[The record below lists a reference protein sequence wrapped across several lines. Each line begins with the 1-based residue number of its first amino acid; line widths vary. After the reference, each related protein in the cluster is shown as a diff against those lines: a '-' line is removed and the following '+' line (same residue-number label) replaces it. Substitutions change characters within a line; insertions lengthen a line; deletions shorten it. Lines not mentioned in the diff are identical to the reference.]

1 MRRRL
6 IPLAMIA
13 FVLAV
18 LAYALSYQR
27 DNPREIVATGTARVE
42 SSRPGGAAQTLR
54 TRDVRIAGVVFKEIE
69 LPNGTWI
76 ACAGDCIRAAREA
89 GEDFWQTQQPPRR

>member
-27 DNPREIVATGTARVE
+27 DNPREIVATGAARVE

-69 LPNGTWI
+69 MPNGTWI
-76 ACAGDCIRAAREA
+76 PCAGDCARAAREA